1 VAFPVVRYGVRFVV
15 SPAFMVQHEHGGRH
29 RKGGVMGT
37 LLRLHQLLRRLRGDD
52 SGQDM
57 IEYALLAAALVLI
70 VAGFLPPS
78 LMPAVD
84 TIFSKITSSLAI
96 S

>member
-1 VAFPVVRYGVRFVV
+1 
-15 SPAFMVQHEHGGRH
+15 
-29 RKGGVMGT
+29 MGT

>member
-1 VAFPVVRYGVRFVV
+1 MQRKINSLGRFLKD
-15 SPAFMVQHEHGGRH
+15 E
-29 RKGGVMGT
+29 
-37 LLRLHQLLRRLRGDD
+37 

-57 IEYALLAAALVLI
+57 IEYALLAAALVII

-78 LMPAVD
+78 LVPSVS
-84 TIFSKITSSLAI
+84 TIMSKVSANLSA

>member
-1 VAFPVVRYGVRFVV
+1 MVRYGVHFVV
-15 SPAFMVQHEHGGRH
+15 SPVLLVQHKFGGYPWGER
-29 RKGGVMGT
+29 MGM
-37 LLRLHQLLRRLRGDD
+37 LLSLRELLKRLRGDD
-52 SGQDM
+52 RGQDM

-84 TIFSKITSSLAI
+84 TIFSKITSSMAI

>member
-1 VAFPVVRYGVRFVV
+1 MGVLLTLKELTRRF
-15 SPAFMVQHEHGGRH
+15 
-29 RKGGVMGT
+29 
-37 LLRLHQLLRRLRGDD
+37 LGDE